1 MEKLIER
8 AKKGDSD
15 AFTDLMQSQMR
26 NMYRVARAILMND
39 EDTADAIQETILVCF
54 EKLNT
59 LRENKY
65 FKTWLT
71 RILINKCYD
80 IIRRNQEVIYTEE
93 LPERAT
99 EKDIC
104 NLELKEAL
112 NALDEKYRLVI
123 VLFYAEGFHTDEIA
137 KMLNIPGSTVRTR
150 LSRARAQMAD
160 YYKDNIGTDKEK
172 IV

>member
-8 AKKGDSD
+8 ARKGDPD
-15 AFTDLMQSQMR
+15 AFADLMQSQMQ
-26 NMYRVARAILMND
+26 NMYRTARAIMMND
-39 EDTADAIQETILVCF
+39 EDAADAIQETILVCF
-54 EKLNT
+54 EKLET

-65 FKTWLT
+65 FKTWMT

-80 IIRRNQEVIYTEE
+80 MIRQNRGVVYTEE
-93 LPERAT
+93 LPEQAT
-99 EKDIC
+99 ENDIC

-112 NALDEKYRLVI
+112 DALDEKYRLVM
-123 VLFYAEGFHTDEIA
+123 VLFYSEGFHTDEIA

-160 YYKDNIGTDKEK
+160 YYKDDIRTDKEK